1 MHLPSS
7 NISNGSVQSSLAGQK
22 RQSKWLAALAPRPQA
37 RVRLFCFPYAG
48 GDALAIFRK
57 WPELL
62 PSAIEVCPVQIPGRG
77 IRVSEPAF
85 TNLTSI
91 VKAIDEAIQ
100 HRLDKPFIFFGH
112 SMGAMIS
119 FELSRL
125 LRKGRGIEPLHLF
138 VSGRRAPQIPDPA
151 PPTYNLPEPEFLE
164 ELKRINGTP
173 KEALEHPELMKLML
187 PILQADFQVCQT
199 HTYVN
204 EPPLSCPITVF
215 GGLEDEATREELAAW
230 NQQTVKR
237 FSLHMFPGD
246 HFFLRAQQS
255 TLLRILT
262 SQLAEII
269 PKT

>member
-1 MHLPSS
+1 MHLPSL
-7 NISNGSVQSSLAGQK
+7 NINAASAHSGRPVPKKPPQ
-22 RQSKWLAALAPRPQA
+22 WLATLAPRPQA
-37 RVRLFCFPYAG
+37 RIRLFCFPYAG

-62 PSAIEVCPVQIPGRG
+62 PPAIEVCPVQIPGRG
-77 IRVSEPAF
+77 IRVAEPPF
-85 TNLTSI
+85 TNLILI
-91 VKAIDEAIQ
+91 VKAIGEAIQ

-119 FELSRL
+119 FELARL
-125 LRKGRGIEPLHLF
+125 LRKERGIEPLHLF
-138 VSGRRAPQIPDPA
+138 VSGRRAPQVPDLD

-173 KEALEHPELMKLML
+173 KEALEHPELMNLML

-199 HTYVN
+199 HMYVS
-204 EPPLSCPITVF
+204 ESPLSCPITAF
-215 GGLEDEATREELAAW
+215 GGLEDEATREELEAW

-262 SQLAEII
+262 SQLADVISG
-269 PKT
+269 K